1 MIITKSYKL
10 LRKLIFGN
18 KREKVLIKI
27 FYKIIKSNSNSKKIS
42 ILDFGSGFQPYVI
55 IHLQKMFQENDYETE
70 ITCVDLY
77 SDDEL
82 IELNKKNPLINFLK
96 VKDLNYE
103 LKYDFSIISDVLH
116 HMDIENKKL
125 IKKTLVD
132 LGNLSNVV
140 IVKDHFNSNKV
151 DRLLLRI
158 MDYFGNSFNKVYIP
172 ERYFGEDEF
181 ELLVH
186 ECELEVESRIR
197 NVRLYQ
203 WYILFFNNPKYQFI
217 YTLKKVY
224 TAM

>member
-1 MIITKSYKL
+1 MIITKFYKL
-10 LRKLIFGN
+10 LRKLIFNN

-27 FYKIIKSNSNSKKIS
+27 FYEIIKSNSNSKKIS

-55 IHLQKMFQENDYETE
+55 VHLQKMFQENDYETE

-82 IELNKKNPLINFLK
+82 IELNKKYPLINFLK

-125 IKKTLVD
+125 INKTLGD

-140 IVKDHFNSNKV
+140 IVKDHFESNKV
-151 DRLLLRI
+151 NRLLLRI

-172 ERYFGEDEF
+172 EKYFREDEF
-181 ELLVH
+181 EVLVH

-203 WYILFFNNPKYQFI
+203 WYLLFFNNPKYQFI
-217 YTLKKVY
+217 YTLKKV
-224 TAM
+224 

>member
-1 MIITKSYKL
+1 MIITKSFKL
-10 LRKLIFGN
+10 LRKIIFGN

-27 FYKIIKSNSNSKKIS
+27 FYEIIKSNSNSKKIS

-55 IHLQKMFQENDYETE
+55 VHLQKMFQENDYETE

-82 IELNKKNPLINFLK
+82 IELNKKYPLINFLK

-125 IKKTLVD
+125 INKTLSD
-132 LGNLSNVV
+132 LGNLSKVV
-140 IVKDHFNSNKV
+140 IVKDHFESNKV
-151 DRLLLRI
+151 NRLLLRI

-172 ERYFGEDEF
+172 EKYFREDEF
-181 ELLVH
+181 EVLVH

-197 NVRLYQ
+197 NIRLYQ
-203 WYILFFNNPKYQFI
+203 WYVLFFNNPKYQFI
-217 YTLKKVY
+217 YTLKKV
-224 TAM
+224 